1 MQFENLKSKT
11 YGSIQTWK
19 NMPQINETSL
29 ILQIIGDLVIVI
41 IQNTS
46 IRKPQIHQ
54 PVRKI
59 HSLQAIQNPQSKP
72 SNPKQILLTTHILN
86 NKQKKKNY
94 FSKKAKRTKG
104 LKIKD
109 RLQRTKVTSAYNTI

>member
-1 MQFENLKSKT
+1 ME
-11 YGSIQTWK
+11 

-59 HSLQAIQNPQSKP
+59 HSLQAIQNPQCVQAIQNPQSKP